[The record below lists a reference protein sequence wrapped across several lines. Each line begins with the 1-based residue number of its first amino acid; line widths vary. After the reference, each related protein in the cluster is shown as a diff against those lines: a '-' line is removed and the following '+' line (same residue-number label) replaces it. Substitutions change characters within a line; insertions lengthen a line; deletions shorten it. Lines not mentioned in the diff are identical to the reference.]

1 MQIFPYINTSDLEAR
16 KTATVLAK
24 MRRFQFTG
32 LVVVAVLVVLLLGH
46 AAKEARASGSASAF
60 VQNVIYSHRIA
71 IFSKSYC
78 PYVIT
83 SLSVQLHR
91 RVLGLLY
98 VKSKPFN

>member
-46 AAKEARASGSASAF
+46 AAKEARASASAF